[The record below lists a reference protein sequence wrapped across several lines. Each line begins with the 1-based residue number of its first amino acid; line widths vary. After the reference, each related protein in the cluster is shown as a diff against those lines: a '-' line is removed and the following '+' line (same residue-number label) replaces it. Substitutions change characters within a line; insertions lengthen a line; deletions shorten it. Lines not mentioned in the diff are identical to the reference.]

1 MIWAKEHQGWAKED
15 WARVIWSDES
25 KISIFGSDGI
35 NYVRRRPGEGL
46 LPECT
51 LVKMKHTISVMV
63 WGCMTRDAV
72 GRIHIVDGILNTKK
86 YQENI
91 LEAKLFPSINDL
103 FEGKTETCVFQQ
115 DSAICHTAKTVK
127 SWFKAKKIN
136 VLKWPG
142 SSPDLNPIENLW
154 SRLKKFVRK
163 EKPGNKRQLIE
174 AIIKS
179 WFHVIS
185 TEDLGNLVDSMP
197 RRIAAVIKN
206 NGYPTKY

>member
-1 MIWAKEHQGWAKED
+1 
-15 WARVIWSDES
+15 
-25 KISIFGSDGI
+25 
-35 NYVRRRPGEGL
+35 
-46 LPECT
+46 
-51 LVKMKHTISVMV
+51 MV
-63 WGCMTRDAV
+63 WGCMTRGAV
-72 GRIHIVDGILNTKK
+72 GRIHIVDGILNAKK

-91 LEAKLFPSINDL
+91 LEAKLLPSIDDL

-115 DSAICHTAKTVK
+115 DSATCHTAKTVK
-127 SWFKAKKIN
+127 NWFKAKMIN

-142 SSPDLNPIENLW
+142 NSPDLNPIENLW
-154 SRLKKFVRK
+154 SQMKKLVRK

-179 WFHVIS
+179 WFHMIS

-197 RRIAAVIKN
+197 HRIVAVIKN